1 MADADRDDDGLAL
14 HLERRWFAAERA
26 AAEAK
31 VHCDTLSQVLE
42 LARAEWMR
50 ARVRLAHL
58 EALRDGFSDEIAA
71 IDAGG
76 QGGGRAEPQRSA
88 A

>member
-42 LARAEWMR
+42 LARSEWMH
-50 ARVRLAHL
+50 ARMRLAHL
-58 EALRDGFSDEIAA
+58 EALRDGFCDEIAA
-71 IDAGG
+71 IDEGGHGGG
-76 QGGGRAEPQRSA
+76 QVGRQRSA

>member
-31 VHCDTLSQVLE
+31 IHCDTLSQVLD
-42 LARAEWMR
+42 LARAEWMS
-50 ARVRLAHL
+50 ARLRLAHL

-71 IDAGG
+71 IDEGG
-76 QGGGRAEPQRSA
+76 HGGGPAHLERSA